1 MNVNAKYKNSV
12 FSLLFSNPDAIR
24 ELYGAIEGV
33 VLPPDTSIDINT
45 LSGVLYME
53 QINDL
58 SFIVGN
64 LLVVIMEHQSS
75 INPNMPLRL
84 LIYIAHIYEKIID
97 RKLLYKAKLEKIP
110 TPEFIV
116 LYNGK
121 EPYPDRSTL
130 KLSDAFK
137 EVCGLLG
144 MEPPAPSLEL
154 VVQVYNINNGHNADI
169 LEKSRTLGGYSAFV
183 GKVREYEQTF
193 PFEEAMKK
201 ALKYCIDNDILKT
214 FLETHSSEVFN
225 MLLTEWDT
233 EEAKVVWREEGF
245 EDGLE
250 EGLVKGREEGRVEG
264 RVEGR
269 EEGRVEGRVESMAKA
284 ARNLKALG
292 ISTEIIVKSTGLPP
306 EEIAKL

>member
-12 FSLLFSNPDAIR
+12 FSLLFSDPEVIR

-33 VLPPDTSIDINT
+33 SLPPDTSIDINT

-58 SFIVGN
+58 SFIIGN

-84 LIYIAHIYEKIID
+84 LIYIAYIYEKIID
-97 RKLLYKAKLEKIP
+97 RSLLYRTKLEKIP

-130 KLSDAFK
+130 RLSDAFK

-144 MEPPAPSLEL
+144 VENPAPSLEL
-154 VVQVYNINNGHNADI
+154 VVQVYNINSGHNAEI

-193 PFEEAMKK
+193 ALEEAMKK

-233 EEAKVVWREEGF
+233 EEAKVVWREEGR
-245 EDGLE
+245 E
-250 EGLVKGREEGRVEG
+250 EGREKGREERD
-264 RVEGR
+264 
-269 EEGRVEGRVESMAKA
+269 
-284 ARNLKALG
+284 
-292 ISTEIIVKSTGLPP
+292 TEIIRNALAKGFPIETVQELTGIDIKFIQSVSRNVLGTAP
-306 EEIAKL
+306 

>member
-1 MNVNAKYKNSV
+1 MNVNTKYKNSV
-12 FSLLFSNPDAIR
+12 FSLLFSNPDALR

-33 VLPPDTSIDINT
+33 VLPPDTSVDINT
-45 LSGVLYME
+45 LSGVLYMD

-58 SFIVGN
+58 SFIIGN

-97 RKLLYKAKLEKIP
+97 RKLLYKTKLEKIP

-130 KLSDAFK
+130 RLSDAFK
-137 EVCGLLG
+137 DACGLLG
-144 MEPPAPSLEL
+144 VETPAPSLEL
-154 VVQVYNINNGHNADI
+154 VVQVYNINHGHNAEI
-169 LEKSRTLGGYSAFV
+169 LEKSRSLGGYSAFV
-183 GKVREYEQTF
+183 GKVREYAQAFTL
-193 PFEEAMKK
+193 EEAMKE
-201 ALKYCIDNDILKT
+201 AVKYCMDNDILKT

-233 EEAKVVWREEGF
+233 EEAKVVWREEG
-245 EDGLE
+245 
-250 EGLVKGREEGRVEG
+250 REEGREEKGIEIVRNALAEG
-264 RVEGR
+264 FSIETVQKITGIDIK
-269 EEGRVEGRVESMAKA
+269 SIQNIQADA
-284 ARNLKALG
+284 AN
-292 ISTEIIVKSTGLPP
+292 S
-306 EEIAKL
+306 

>member
-1 MNVNAKYKNSV
+1 MNTNAKYKNSV
-12 FSLLFSNPDAIR
+12 FSFLFSNPDAIR
-24 ELYGAIEGV
+24 ELYGAIQGV

-45 LSGVLYME
+45 LSGVLYMD

-58 SFIVGN
+58 SFTVGN

-84 LIYIAHIYEKIID
+84 LMYIAYVYEKIIN
-97 RKLLYKAKLEKIP
+97 RSLLYSTKLEKIP
-110 TPEFIV
+110 APEFIV

-130 KLSDAFK
+130 RLSDAFK
-137 EVCGLLG
+137 DACGLLG
-144 MEPPAPSLEL
+144 VENPAPSLEL
-154 VVQVYNINNGHNADI
+154 VVQVYNINSGHNTEI

-193 PFEEAMKK
+193 TFEEAMKK

-225 MLLTEWDT
+225 MLLTEWNT
-233 EEAKVVWREEGF
+233 EEAKVVWREEG
-245 EDGLE
+245 
-250 EGLVKGREEGRVEG
+250 REEKGMEIVRNALAEG
-264 RVEGR
+264 FSIEAVH
-269 EEGRVEGRVESMAKA
+269 KIT
-284 ARNLKALG
+284 G
-292 ISTEIIVKSTGLPP
+292 IDIKFIQNIQSGATL
-306 EEIAKL
+306 

>member
-12 FSLLFSNPDAIR
+12 FSLLFNSPDAVR
-24 ELYGAIEGV
+24 ELYSAIEGV
-33 VLPPDTSIDINT
+33 VLPPDTSVDINT

-58 SFIVGN
+58 SFIIGN
-64 LLVVIMEHQSS
+64 VLVVIMEHQSS

-97 RKLLYKAKLEKIP
+97 RSLLYRTKLEKIP

-130 KLSDAFK
+130 RLSDAFK
-137 EVCGLLG
+137 KVCGLLG
-144 MEPPAPSLEL
+144 VENPAPSLEL
-154 VVQVYNINNGHNADI
+154 VVQVYNINNGHNAEI
-169 LEKSRTLGGYSAFV
+169 LEKSRTLGGYSVFV
-183 GKVREYEQTF
+183 GKVREYAQTLTL
-193 PFEEAMKK
+193 EEAMKE
-201 ALKYCIDNDILKT
+201 AVKYCMDNDILKT

-233 EEAKVVWREEGF
+233 EEAKLVWRE
-245 EDGLE
+245 
-250 EGLVKGREEGRVEG
+250 
-264 RVEGR
+264 EGR
-269 EEGRVEGRVESMAKA
+269 EEGREERDM
-284 ARNLKALG
+284 
-292 ISTEIIVKSTGLPP
+292 EIIRNALAKGFPIETVQELTGIDIKFIQNIQDSHF
-306 EEIAKL
+306 EK